1 MLDTVGDAPPK
12 QVELPKGLT
21 DDDAVANVAASDSD
35 VCLCRLTLAK
45 ECSPAPLFVKAS
57 ASPHLLPALLLD
69 EHRKHVLQT
78 RGAVAYTSLRSHAL
92 SQFPTPRLR
101 LYLLSGCLLAGF
113 GDILQWITRAEKES
127 ANVCFNKALVLTKE
141 AKARLVF
148 RPYTTAPLGVV
159 GCATTQGTLAFLLV
173 SLCGVRTT

>member
-1 MLDTVGDAPPK
+1 MCSDGKATSNTRTVRVHGPVGSKPHPAVLDTVGDAPPK

-45 ECSPAPLFVKAS
+45 EFSPAPLFVKAS

-78 RGAVAYTSLRSHAL
+78 RGAVAYTPLRSHAL
-92 SQFPTPRLR
+92 S
-101 LYLLSGCLLAGF
+101 
-113 GDILQWITRAEKES
+113 
-127 ANVCFNKALVLTKE
+127 
-141 AKARLVF
+141 
-148 RPYTTAPLGVV
+148 
-159 GCATTQGTLAFLLV
+159 
-173 SLCGVRTT
+173 